1 MTTNTLTINYTDTT
15 KSSIQIPLG
24 GINTSTP
31 LSLYGLGT
39 TNYGADL
46 WANMLHLMENFCNST
61 PPSNP
66 VIGQLFY
73 KSTTKNLQLYTG
85 LAANGTANWVNL
97 ITIDPSN
104 AASNAFASYLPL
116 AGGTI
121 SGDLILTTEFTNI
134 NTVKPGLNEN
144 RAATKKYV
152 DSLLAGFSLQNTTT
166 ITTTV
171 KQATDLPFIYTGSTA
186 TLAQRTMGAPL
197 KLLSEGY
204 GTDGKL
210 LVASATTS
218 TNELFAA
225 TRKYV
230 DAKVNTI
237 IPGVA
242 NTVTTATLS
251 AEIKKLTD
259 LPFVYNNILPSDV
272 ASRLSS
278 MTMKSD
284 LVLPAYAT
292 GETAKVNYKNRAAT
306 RAYVDDSISNL
317 NTTISDYLDTNMPD
331 MSALLYGSQTTSNQN
346 ISHSSY
352 LVVGDHI
359 SVTGVA
365 QCTRFTKP
373 PTAGADDRVYYY
385 ALIPFSDIL
394 PQSVTF
400 SHHMYSVQADFAD
413 IDLIPYGPQPY
424 STSFLYKKL
433 NTSLI
438 IYLLVAPTTAA
449 LATAFVPTAF
459 SFTINGTK

>member
-73 KSTTKNLQLYTG
+73 KSTTKTLQLYTG
-85 LAANGTANWVNL
+85 LNASGLANWVTL
-97 ITIDPSN
+97 ITIDP
-104 AASNAFASYLPL
+104 ASTTGNAFATYLPL

-121 SGDLILTTEFTNI
+121 TGDLILTTEFTNI

-144 RAATKKYV
+144 RAATIRYV
-152 DSLLAGFSLQNTTT
+152 DSLLAGFSLQNTTA
-166 ITTTV
+166 ITNTV

-197 KLLSEGY
+197 KLPSEGY
-204 GTDGKL
+204 GSDGRL
-210 LVASATTS
+210 LVTSVTTP

-230 DAKVNTI
+230 DAKVATI

-259 LPFVYNNILPSDV
+259 LPFVYNNILVGEVS
-272 ASRLSS
+272 SRIAS

-284 LVLPAYAT
+284 LILPAYAT
-292 GETAKVNYKNRAAT
+292 GTSAKVSYVNHAAT
-306 RAYVDDSISNL
+306 RAYVDDSIYGLS
-317 NTTISDYLDTNMPD
+317 TTITSYIDTNMPD
-331 MSALLYGSQTTSNQN
+331 MSALLYGSQITSNQN
-346 ISHSSY
+346 ISHTSY
-352 LVVGDHI
+352 LDPLLLL

-365 QCTRFTKP
+365 QCSIYPKP
-373 PTAGADDRVYYY
+373 ATATADERIYYY

-400 SHHMYSVQADFAD
+400 SHHKYSVQADFAD
-413 IDLIPYGPQPY
+413 IDLVPYGRQPY
-424 STSFLYKKL
+424 SNSFLYKKL

-438 IYLLVAPTTAA
+438 IYLLVAPTTTA